1 MFLVVP
7 KKKSVS
13 CCVIGEMKV
22 IKCPIVQTWK
32 QKRKQIGAGSWLY
45 HMTNNVWELKYF
57 ALHLDGIPLIFI
69 RVILTNAPT
78 FIIEVVRIVDH
89 IFLENKRNEKLGGII
104 VIQNLFE
111 IEAMICS
118 FLFQFSFHF
127 MCVQK

>member
-1 MFLVVP
+1 M
-7 KKKSVS
+7 
-13 CCVIGEMKV
+13 
-22 IKCPIVQTWK
+22 
-32 QKRKQIGAGSWLY
+32 
-45 HMTNNVWELKYF
+45 
-57 ALHLDGIPLIFI
+57 
-69 RVILTNAPT
+69 LTNAPT

-127 MCVQK
+127 LSLKKSFNVCSKIKYFQQKFNFCKKSLLKKTCVKNSTLKIK